1 MSRFKCTNIDC
12 SSFDKEIIVDRI
24 KWIFNESI
32 KKLVLSEPMICKEC
46 GSELQVI
53 KNETIPEICINKF
66 DSLSPQQKR
75 EVIKRRSSEHMR
87 KTGEEKEILERKRA
101 NIEANKKMFK

>member
-1 MSRFKCTNIDC
+1 MSRFKCINEEC
-12 SSFDKEIIVDRI
+12 SLFDKEIIVERI
-24 KWIFNESI
+24 KWVFNEST
-32 KKLVLSEPMICKEC
+32 KKLIPSDPVVCKEC

-53 KNETIPEICINKF
+53 KNEKIPEICINKF

-75 EVIKRRSSEHMR
+75 EVIKKRSSEHLR